1 MGLNYIALAG
11 EVISSPEKKHTP
23 DGQPVT
29 SFNIILSVS
38 EEDDSKSGVVKIS
51 ATKKLSDKAML
62 NVNIGDTVFVE
73 GKLYTKTIENRFSQ
87 KQKIPY
93 IQATNFEIIKS
104 KFIDSSPEINSN
116 QNYSLKPQ
124 TNITDDDEIPF

>member
-1 MGLNYIALAG
+1 
-11 EVISSPEKKHTP
+11 
-23 DGQPVT
+23 
-29 SFNIILSVS
+29 
-38 EEDDSKSGVVKIS
+38 
-51 ATKKLSDKAML
+51 ML